1 MPLLNPDQAYTFS
14 QIFALRLEVDE
25 LVKEFGYSLIRTPL
39 HLATYAGELDRLDE
53 TRRRIEEVLPYVNLN
68 NEATRR
74 EVIISPI
81 VTDLV
86 HYTQAQLRIE
96 YPIKVSLQLQGNFDY
111 LLRTQNHLLVIEAKQ
126 EDLTNGFTQLTT
138 ELIALDLWNNVPDVM
153 VQPELIGAVTTGTIW
168 QFGVLHRQ
176 SKQISQGLNSYR
188 VPEDLEQVVR
198 ILIEALLI
206 RGSPQLEAIA

>member
-1 MPLLNPDQAYTFS
+1 MPLLDPNQAYTFS

-25 LVKEFGYSLIRTPL
+25 LATEFGYSLIRTPL
-39 HLATYAGELDRLDE
+39 HLTEYQGELDRLDE

-74 EVIISPI
+74 EVLISPI

-86 HYTQAQLRIE
+86 HYTRAQLRIE
-96 YPIKVSLQLQGNFDY
+96 YPIKVTLQLQGNFDY
-111 LLRTQNHLLVIEAKQ
+111 LLRTQTHLLVIEAKQ
-126 EDLTNGFTQLTT
+126 EELTNGFTQLTT
-138 ELIALDLWNNVPDVM
+138 ELIALDLWSNTPDVT

-198 ILIEALLI
+198 ILIKALLS
-206 RGSPQLEAIA
+206 REQSLA

>member
-1 MPLLNPDQAYTFS
+1 MPLLDPNQAYTFS
-14 QIFALRLEVDE
+14 QIFALKLEVDE
-25 LVKEFGYSLIRTPL
+25 LVTEFGYSLIRTPL
-39 HLATYAGELDRLDE
+39 HLAEYAGELDRLDE

-74 EVIISPI
+74 EVLISPI

-86 HYTQAQLRIE
+86 HYTRAQLRIE
-96 YPIKVSLQLQGNFDY
+96 YPIKVTLQLQGNFDY
-111 LLRTQNHLLVIEAKQ
+111 LLRTQIHLLVIEAKQ

-138 ELIALDLWNNVPDVM
+138 ELIALDLWSKAPDVT

-198 ILIEALLI
+198 ILIEALLS
-206 RGSPQLEAIA
+206 RSQSLA